1 MKTQKKRSLKQQLA
15 LLAVAII
22 LGAVGLKIA
31 GWNPFAYVNIPVK
44 GSNQKVYSSQ
54 AEAIFAGDLT
64 AQKSLANQAIAA
76 VQQNIDPA
84 VFKTGSD
91 RYNAEWT
98 IATYQMTAL
107 GLSQMAIAHPELK
120 AEYSSIIEKC
130 LDNLLRPETI
140 AFATEVWG
148 ENGLLEFSSNK
159 GHAYLGYTNLALSMY
174 RRANPKNRFARI
186 NDRLTEAFSRR
197 LEQAPHGTIETYP
210 NETYPPDVAAAI
222 GSIGLYDRATGA
234 DHRKVLA
241 KSLQA
246 FRNRLIDPKSGMLH
260 QATDSRTG
268 TIQDKGRASGT
279 TISVYFLSFAD
290 PKLSGKLFQAIATTQ
305 RSNVAGFTGIREY
318 PPGQDGLGDVDS
330 GPLIMG
336 LSPTASVFALSGARL
351 TGNLDLFQALY
362 RSLDVFGS
370 FSDNKNSIASQ
381 IGGPLGKALLLA
393 MVTAPSHEGEQ

>member
-1 MKTQKKRSLKQQLA
+1 MKTQKKRPLKQQLA
-15 LLAVAII
+15 LLVVAII
-22 LGAVGLKIA
+22 LGVVGLKVA
-31 GWNPFAYVNIPVK
+31 GWNPFSYVDIPVK

-64 AQKSLANQAIAA
+64 AQKALANQAIAA

-84 VFKTGSD
+84 TFKTGSD

-107 GLSQMAIAHPELK
+107 GLSQMAIAHPEVK
-120 AEYSSIIEKC
+120 AEYSPIIEKC
-130 LDNLLRPETI
+130 LENLLKPETV
-140 AFATEVWG
+140 AFATEAWG
-148 ENGLLEFSSNK
+148 ENGLSVFSSNK

-174 RRANPKNRFARI
+174 RRVNPNNRFARI
-186 NDRLTEAFSRR
+186 NDQLTEAFSRR
-197 LEQAPHGTIETYP
+197 LAQASHGMIETYP
-210 NETYPPDVAAAI
+210 HETYPPDVAAVI
-222 GSIGLYDRATGA
+222 GSIGLHDRATGE
-234 DHRKVLA
+234 DHRKVLT

-246 FRNRLIDPKSGMLH
+246 FREQLIDPKSGMLYQSADAH
-260 QATDSRTG
+260 SG
-268 TIQDKGRASGT
+268 TIHDKGRASGT

-290 PKLSGKLFQAIATTQ
+290 PELSGRLFKAIATTQ

-318 PPGQDGLGDVDS
+318 PLGQDGLGDVDS

-351 TGNLDLFQALY
+351 TGNQDLFQALY

-370 FSDNKNSIASQ
+370 FSDNKNSVASQ
-381 IGGPLGKALLLA
+381 LGGPLGKALLLA
-393 MVTAPSHEGEQ
+393 MVTAQNTSP

>member
-1 MKTQKKRSLKQQLA
+1 MKTQKKRSLNQQLA

-31 GWNPFAYVNIPVK
+31 GWNPFAYVNIPVN

-54 AEAIFAGDLT
+54 AEAIFAGDLA
-64 AQKSLANQAIAA
+64 AQKTLADQAIAA

-84 VFKTGSD
+84 VFKTGSP

-120 AEYSSIIEKC
+120 AEYNPIIEKC
-130 LDNLLRPETI
+130 LDNLLRPETV
-140 AFATEVWG
+140 AFATEAWG

-174 RRANPKNRFARI
+174 RRVNPANRFARI
-186 NDRLTEAFSRR
+186 NDQLTEAFSRR
-197 LEQAPHGTIETYP
+197 LAQAPHGMIETYP
-210 NETYPPDVAAAI
+210 YETYPPDVAAVI
-222 GSIGLYDRATGA
+222 GSIGLYDRAMGT
-234 DHRKVLA
+234 DHSKVLT
-241 KSLQA
+241 KSLQT
-246 FRNRLIDPKSGMLH
+246 FREQLIDLKSGMLYQSADARSGAIH
-260 QATDSRTG
+260 
-268 TIQDKGRASGT
+268 DKGRASGT

-290 PKLSGKLFQAIATTQ
+290 PELSRQLFKANATTQ
-305 RSNVAGFTGIREY
+305 RSNVAGFTGIKEY

-351 TGNLDLFQALY
+351 TGNQDLFQALY
-362 RSLDVFGS
+362 RSLDVFES

-393 MVTAPSHEGEQ
+393 MVTAQTSSP